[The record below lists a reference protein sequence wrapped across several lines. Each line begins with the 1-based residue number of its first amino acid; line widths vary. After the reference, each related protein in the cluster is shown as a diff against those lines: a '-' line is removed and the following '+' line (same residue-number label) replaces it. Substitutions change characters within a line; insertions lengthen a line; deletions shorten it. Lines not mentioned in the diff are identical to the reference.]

1 MNKSTFQHFGQY
13 IGWGGGVVKYGF
25 GRFLVNK
32 NNKYK
37 KKIKKTQMCIDDMGK
52 GFTEVLWNVY
62 TQKLNFADDSCLIWY
77 LGLWLDTV
85 RSNSLS
91 RKQMTPVSLEF
102 LFRTSQH
109 PEALFEL
116 QVWKQGKNN
125 VE

>member
-1 MNKSTFQHFGQY
+1 
-13 IGWGGGVVKYGF
+13 
-25 GRFLVNK
+25 
-32 NNKYK
+32 
-37 KKIKKTQMCIDDMGK
+37 MCIDDMGK
-52 GFTEVLWNVY
+52 GFTEFLWNVY
-62 TQKLNFADDSCLIWY
+62 TQKLNSADDSCLIWY

-109 PEALFEL
+109 PEALFKL